1 MRLTIIFVAALLVST
16 ATMAQKFSGGLG
28 TKESPYLI
36 SNTDDLNELSTLTD
50 TPDENGNSQVY
61 GKYFKLTQDITTP
74 FKGIIGYEGF
84 FKGDFDGDGHCIT
97 LDINLPSDNYVGLFG
112 TVKTGSVHD
121 LAVRGSVIGNAY
133 VGAIVANPT
142 NGAVLYNLVNYAAV
156 TSNSTSLLSSVGGV
170 IGGIVSTSIDKT
182 EGATVKNCANFG
194 TVTTTGSAVGGVIGY
209 SGQQVGNTISDIA
222 NYGEVV
228 NTYSRYTIRVGGA
241 IGNPLY
247 NDNVHRIVNFGAIS
261 SDKISGCIGNS
272 NPTNWGE
279 IFYDKQFANTSVS
292 ISAQEKNTSE
302 MIGTLMENE
311 LGDSWIYSDGLL
323 PRPNMNGME
332 KSSLTI
338 LYATPILL
346 AEGDTKENITKSF
359 SVSRGNNEYGTVNWT
374 AKNGKVEID
383 NDGNVSIKSNGSET
397 LVATFNGETR
407 EIKININSSSTG
419 INENSI
425 ATRTDDIWRTLS
437 GQRVTAPHNGIF
449 INNGKKVIR
458 K

>member
-1 MRLTIIFVAALLVST
+1 MRLTIIFVAALLAST

-36 SNTDDLNELSTLTD
+36 SNTDDLNELSTFTD
-50 TPDENGNSQVY
+50 TPDESGNSQVY

-121 LAVRGSVIGNAY
+121 LSVRGSVIGNAY

-156 TSNSTSLLSSVGGV
+156 TSNSSSLLSSVGGV
-170 IGGIVSTSIDKT
+170 IGGIVSTSSDKT
-182 EGATVKNCANFG
+182 EGAKVKNCANFG

-228 NTYSRYTIRVGGA
+228 NTYSGYTIRVGGA

-247 NDNVHRIVNFGAIS
+247 NDNLHRIVNFGAIS
-261 SDKISGCIGNS
+261 NDKISGCIGNS
-272 NPTNWGE
+272 NPTNLGE
-279 IFYDKQFANTSVS
+279 IFYDKQFAITSVS
-292 ISAQEKNTSE
+292 IPAQEKNTSE
-302 MIGTLMENE
+302 LIGTQMENE
-311 LGDSWIYSDGLL
+311 LGDGWIYSEGLL
-323 PRPNMNGME
+323 PRPSMNGME
-332 KSSLTI
+332 NSPLAI

-346 AEGDTKENITKSF
+346 AEGDTKVNITKSF
-359 SVSRGNNEYGTVNWT
+359 SVSRGNSEYGTVNWT

-383 NDGNVSIKSNGSET
+383 NDGNVSINSNGSET

-419 INENSI
+419 INKNSI

>member
-1 MRLTIIFVAALLVST
+1 MRLTITFVAALLVST
-16 ATMAQKFSGGLG
+16 ASMAQKFSGGSG

-50 TPDENGNSQVY
+50 TPDESGNSQVY

-121 LAVRGSVIGNAY
+121 LAVRGSVIGNSY

-142 NGAVLYNLVNYAAV
+142 NGAVLYNLVNYASV
-156 TSNSTSLLSSVGGV
+156 TSNSASLLSSVGGV
-170 IGGIVSTSIDKT
+170 IGGIVSTSSNKT

-194 TVTTTGSAVGGVIGY
+194 TITTAGSAVGGVIGY
-209 SGQQVGNTISDIA
+209 SGQQVGNTICDIA

-228 NTYSRYTIRVGGA
+228 NTYSGYTIRVGGA

-261 SDKISGCIGNS
+261 NDEISGCIGNS
-272 NPTNWGE
+272 NPTNLGE
-279 IFYDKQFANTSVS
+279 IFYDKQFAITSAS
-292 ISAQEKNTSE
+292 IPAQEKNTSE
-302 MIGTLMENE
+302 MIGAQMRND
-311 LGDSWIYSDGLL
+311 LGDGWIYSDGLL
-323 PRPNMNGME
+323 PRPSMNGME
-332 KSSLTI
+332 NSSLAI
-338 LYATPILL
+338 LYATPIIL
-346 AEGDTKENITKSF
+346 AEGDTKDNITKSF
-359 SVSRGNNEYGTVNWT
+359 SVSCGNKEYGTVDWST
-374 AKNGKVEID
+374 KYGKVEIGS
-383 NDGNVSIKSNGSET
+383 DGNVSIKSNGSET

-407 EIKININSSSTG
+407 EVNININCSTDG
-419 INENSI
+419 INENTI
-425 ATRTDDIWRTLS
+425 ATRTDNTWRTLS
-437 GQRVTAPHNGIF
+437 GLRVATPHKGIF
-449 INNGKKVIR
+449 INNGKKIIR